1 MSGEGTVRWAHPSM
15 TGYLRGGEG
24 GGTVRWAH
32 PSMTGY
38 LRGGEGGGDG
48 AVGTP

>member
-1 MSGEGTVRWAHPSM
+1 M
-15 TGYLRGGEG
+15 TGYLRGGERG

-38 LRGGEGGGDG
+38 LRGGEGGGRCG
-48 AVGTP
+48 GHTLV

>member
-1 MSGEGTVRWAHPSM
+1 MSGE
-15 TGYLRGGEG
+15 
-24 GGTVRWAH
+24 GTVRWAH